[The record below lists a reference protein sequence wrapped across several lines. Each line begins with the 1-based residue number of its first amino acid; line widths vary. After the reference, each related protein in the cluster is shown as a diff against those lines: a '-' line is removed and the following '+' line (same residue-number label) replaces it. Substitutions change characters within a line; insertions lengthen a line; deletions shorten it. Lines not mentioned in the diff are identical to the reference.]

1 MKAAVYL
8 RVSTDRQEE
17 ANQEPDCLRVCQARG
32 WEPVIF
38 REVESGAKRRPKW
51 DEVKRAAHRGEVV
64 AVVVW
69 ALDRAG
75 RDRVRLS
82 SDLAELSRKNV
93 VVVSVR
99 EPWVDQPVGP
109 LRDLLIEIMAWVA
122 ASERARIVER
132 TKAGIARAV
141 AMGKKLGRRPTPE
154 AKVTILRAL
163 WSSGEGQREAA
174 RRAGV
179 AASTARTWFAR
190 FEAEGVREKGLEKPT
205 NENGEKQGER
215 NDGKAGR

>member
-17 ANQEPDCLRVCQARG
+17 ANQEPDCLRVCSARG

-51 DEVKRAAHRGEVV
+51 DEVKHAVHRGEVG

-82 SDLAELSRKNV
+82 GDLAELSRKRA

-122 ASERARIVER
+122 ASERARIQER
-132 TKAGIARAV
+132 TRAGLARAV
-141 AMGKKLGRRPTPE
+141 AMGKKLGRKPTPE

-163 WSSGEGQREAA
+163 WKDGEGQREAA

-179 AASTARTWFAR
+179 PASTARTWFAR
-190 FEAEGVREKGLEKPT
+190 FDAEGVREKGVDELAAKSGQKPGGT
-205 NENGEKQGER
+205 NDAKGER
-215 NDGKAGR
+215 

>member
-1 MKAAVYL
+1 MIY
-8 RVSTDRQEE
+8 
-17 ANQEPDCLRVCQARG
+17 
-32 WEPVIF
+32 

-51 DEVKRAAHRGEVV
+51 DEVKRAVHRGEAG

-82 SDLAELSRKNV
+82 SDLAELSRKNAI
-93 VVVSVR
+93 VVSVR

-141 AMGKKLGRRPTPE
+141 AMGRKLGRRPTPE
-154 AKVTILRAL
+154 PKVRILRVL
-163 WSSGEGQREAA
+163 WHTGEGQREAA

-179 AASTARTWFAR
+179 PASTARTWFER
-190 FEAEGVREKGLEKPT
+190 FPAEVQACGGKDKWLREKGLEKP
-205 NENGEKQGER
+205 EDESGEKQGEDEHG
-215 NDGKAGR
+215 NDER